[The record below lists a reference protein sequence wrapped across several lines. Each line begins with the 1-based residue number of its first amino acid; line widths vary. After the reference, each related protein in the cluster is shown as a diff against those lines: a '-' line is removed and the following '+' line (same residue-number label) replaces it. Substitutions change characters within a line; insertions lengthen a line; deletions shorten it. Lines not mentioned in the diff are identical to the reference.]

1 MNDENCFIY
10 LIGNK
15 YDEKN
20 IDSNVIQEF
29 LNQNNFIKGY
39 FEVSAKNG
47 LNIDYAF
54 NNISKELVDLYYED
68 KSFVKNKN
76 YINRESNII
85 SFKKEKKK
93 CC

>member
-1 MNDENCFIY
+1 MNDEYCFIY

-39 FEVSAKNG
+39 FEVSAQNG
-47 LNIDYAF
+47 LNIDYIF
-54 NNISKELVDLYYED
+54 NNISKELVDLFYED
-68 KSFVKNKN
+68 KSFVKNKT

-85 SFKKEKKK
+85 SFKKK